1 MIAAAYPPVVE
12 LSTFS
17 IGEDHCV
24 RPAICWTAS
33 LVTAIAGAKVVTP
46 DATRDPGLPFA
57 VLIVEWKS
65 AALDQQRQAYQREAG
80 QHEVVFCIESWRSV
94 PSADGIKHVVVERV
108 RREHAGGEHGVRDV
122 GNNCLTAGGKTMP
135 MVHTHSDGNCQFS
148 PSDLVTVVGRGAA
161 FEGIQCGDHYFVWTI
176 AWQVVAM
183 ANECRVA
190 VPDDTAVSVQSIK
203 LF

>member
-1 MIAAAYPPVVE
+1 M
-12 LSTFS
+12 
-17 IGEDHCV
+17 

-33 LVTAIAGAKVVTP
+33 LVTAIAGANAVTP
-46 DATRDPGLPFA
+46 QATRDAGLPFA

-65 AALDQQRQAYQREAG
+65 TVLEHQRQAYLREAG
-80 QHEVVFCIESWRSV
+80 QHEVIFCIESWRSV
-94 PSADGIKHVVVERV
+94 PSADGIEHIVVESV
-108 RREHAGGEHGVRDV
+108 RRERAGAAHGVRDV
-122 GNNCLTAGGKTMP
+122 GNTCLTAAGKTMP
-135 MVHTHSDGNCQFS
+135 MLHTHSDGNCQFS
-148 PSDLVTVVGRGAA
+148 PSDLVAVVGRGAA

-190 VPDDTAVSVQSIK
+190 APDDAAVTLQSVK